1 MRESYLSSS
10 SIVMKFH
17 EIEYWALRV
26 IDTVKTGH
34 RVEDSRVELKSEWP
48 NDIDKAARR
57 IAGHANA
64 SRGASILWLLG
75 VDEEK
80 GVMGVEPKE
89 TSDWYSQI
97 TSRFD
102 GLSPSLTYIHMPID
116 GKTVVALL
124 FDTRRLPFVV
134 KNPAFGSEKGEAVS
148 FEVPWRE
155 GTKIR
160 SAKRDELIRLLSPL
174 QSLPEF
180 EIMEANLIYREQR
193 GNHDLSLSA
202 TLYSVIDGERPV
214 VIPFYRCS
222 ASVIAPGASEILFS
236 SFELQPPY
244 YFGFGGE
251 PARNLSKTIEKTQDE
266 IIMYGPGKL
275 FVRASLEQE
284 FSEFLFNED
293 LQVNISLAPVLF
305 EHSISL
311 AMFLSPS
318 STKEGDVKAA
328 WKLKIAPDIL

>member
-1 MRESYLSSS
+1 
-10 SIVMKFH
+10 MKFH

-80 GVMGVEPKE
+80 GVTGVESKE
-89 TSDWYSQI
+89 TSDWYSQVA
-97 TSRFD
+97 SRFD
-102 GLSPSLTYIHMPID
+102 GLSPSLTDIHMPVD

-155 GTKIR
+155 GTKVR

-193 GNHDLSLSA
+193 GNHDLSLST
-202 TLYSVIDGERPV
+202 TLYSVIDGERPI

-222 ASVIAPGASEILFS
+222 ASVIAPGASEISFS

-244 YFGFGGE
+244 YFGFGGD
-251 PARNLSKTIEKTQDE
+251 PARNLSKTIEKTPDE

-311 AMFLSPS
+311 AMSLSPN

-328 WKLKIAPDIL
+328 WKLKRAPDVL

>member
-1 MRESYLSSS
+1 
-10 SIVMKFH
+10 MKFH

-89 TSDWYSQI
+89 TSDWYSQVA
-97 TSRFD
+97 SRFD
-102 GLSPSLTYIHMPID
+102 GLSPSLTDIHMPVD

-155 GTKIR
+155 GTKVR

-193 GNHDLSLSA
+193 DHHNLRLSA
-202 TLYSVIDGERPV
+202 TLYSVIDGEKPV

-222 ASVIAPGASEILFS
+222 ASIATPAYHEITFS

-244 YFGFGGE
+244 FFGFPGE
-251 PARNLSKTIEKTQDE
+251 QSRNLSKTIEKTPDE
-266 IIMYGPGKL
+266 IIIYGPGKL
-275 FVRASLEQE
+275 FVNAALEQE
-284 FSEFLFNED
+284 LSESLFTEE
-293 LQVNISLAPVLF
+293 LQINISLAPVSF
-305 EHSISL
+305 EHSILL
-311 AMFLSPS
+311 AMSLSPN
-318 STKEGDVKAA
+318 STKEGDIKAA